1 MYPYILIFF
10 YLISIFIFNN
20 YIDKN
25 QSKLLNIIFSSNT
38 GFLILFLFAAL
49 RGNGNGDYFT
59 YIDAVKSVK
68 SLTYIVEFANER
80 FEIGFIALAYL
91 SNSLHLPAQFLLIF
105 MNFISFSCVYYFVKK
120 HSKNISLS
128 LLLFFSFVLLFDMHH
143 SRSAIAM
150 SAGLV
155 FFDALREK
163 KYVKSLLLFLLA
175 FSFHRSALV
184 LLILMP
190 IALYPNWYP
199 CLDKIFCFSKRYFI
213 IILGLL
219 ILFHFYTPIN
229 LFTFFLNNPLT
240 MTLAE
245 KIERYLINDRWSYP
259 FKLYDPRFLLLIYLF
274 YYGMHKRIKDSQLL
288 TTLMVILLIAIFSI
302 VIFSTS
308 TILTMRIY
316 NFYNLFSIVLFANL
330 YKMENITLA
339 KNNFIAKAASFL
351 INHSDSLILFVYLI
365 YSLAL
370 IFKQV
375 DYYFFF

>member
-20 YIDKN
+20 YIDNN
-25 QSKLLNIIFSSNT
+25 QNKLLSIIFSSST

-59 YIDAVKSVK
+59 YLDAVKSVK

-91 SNSLHLPAQFLLIF
+91 TNSLHLPAQFVLIF

-163 KYVKSLLLFLLA
+163 KYVKSLLFFLLA

-316 NFYNLFSIVLFANL
+316 NFYNLFTIVLIANL
-330 YKMENITLA
+330 YKMENITLV
-339 KNNFIAKAASFL
+339 KNNFIAKAESLL
-351 INHSDSLILFVYLI
+351 INHSDYLILFAYLI
-365 YSLAL
+365 YSFAL